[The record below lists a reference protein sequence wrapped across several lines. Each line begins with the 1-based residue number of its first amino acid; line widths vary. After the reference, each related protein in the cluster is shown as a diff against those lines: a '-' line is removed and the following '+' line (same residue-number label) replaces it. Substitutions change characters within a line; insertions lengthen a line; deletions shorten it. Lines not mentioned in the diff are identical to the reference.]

1 MCIVAATLIGFVLLQ
16 HGKGAD
22 MGAAFG
28 SGSSG
33 SLFGAAGSAN
43 FLSRTTAIL
52 ATVFFL
58 SSLGLT
64 YLAANRGAPKDLMQQ
79 GVTQKA
85 PEAAPKSA
93 EIPAAGTAA
102 RKRARGG
109 GARQAHPARNR
120 ETYRSNR
127 RRNRRRRG
135 EIGRHAV
142 LRGQWRKPWE
152 FESPRRHQAMQRT
165 RRLRVPTAVA
175 AGRRMAKGMHPS
187 PGND

>member
-1 MCIVAATLIGFVLLQ
+1 MIWESLLLAAHVLVAAALIGFILLQ

-52 ATVFFL
+52 ATVFFA

-64 YLAANRGAPKDLMQQ
+64 YLASTRGAAKDLMQQ

-85 PEAAPKSA
+85 PEPASKAAEVPQPAASPAQPAAAP
-93 EIPAAGTAA
+93 AGDPNSKA
-102 RKRARGG
+102 
-109 GARQAHPARNR
+109 
-120 ETYRSNR
+120 
-127 RRNRRRRG
+127 
-135 EIGRHAV
+135 
-142 LRGQWRKPWE
+142 GQ
-152 FESPRRHQAMQRT
+152 
-165 RRLRVPTAVA
+165 VP
-175 AGRRMAKGMHPS
+175 K
-187 PGND
+187 

>member
-1 MCIVAATLIGFVLLQ
+1 MIWETVLLALHVIVAVTLIGFVLLQ

-64 YLAANRGAPKDLMQQ
+64 YLAANRGAPRDLMQQ

-93 EIPAAGTAA
+93 EIPQPAPAAVPAA
-102 RKRARGG
+102 AAPPSAPGSKSGD
-109 GARQAHPARNR
+109 
-120 ETYRSNR
+120 
-127 RRNRRRRG
+127 
-135 EIGRHAV
+135 
-142 LRGQWRKPWE
+142 
-152 FESPRRHQAMQRT
+152 
-165 RRLRVPTAVA
+165 VP
-175 AGRRMAKGMHPS
+175 K
-187 PGND
+187 